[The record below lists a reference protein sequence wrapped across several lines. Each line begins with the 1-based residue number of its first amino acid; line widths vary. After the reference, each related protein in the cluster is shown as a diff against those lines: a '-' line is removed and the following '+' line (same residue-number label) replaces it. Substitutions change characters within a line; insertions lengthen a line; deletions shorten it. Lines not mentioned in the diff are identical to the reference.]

1 MAVISGRTV
10 GELMG
15 QWVPKMIG
23 FSFLFYFLVLHG
35 ADTASVIISSF
46 MAAAGYT
53 GGVNPTTYSPTGLMA
68 EGLALIWPMLLY
80 AIGFAAIPKVWSAFF
95 FTFGISNLQ
104 VPVIAIQVLGA
115 TITMGAYTFLG
126 GTLLITIIEC
136 YLVSTLGILLAGF
149 APLRTTHAMGTQ
161 RVMGYAMSVGVKL
174 LVLYLVIGVI
184 QTALNHLI
192 AGAAAIPFVG
202 AIIVAFYAVILALV
216 AYNIPAFASTI
227 VSGMA
232 GAAAGAGVQAF
243 SGSLA
248 VASSMAQSAHS
259 ISDGMHKQN
268 ESKEVKKED
277 KGATDKHTDTG
288 QKNTN
293 TGAGQST
300 ALGQSDSNQS
310 GSSFG
315 HDSANSLNAFSQQGA
330 QSGAGGGP
338 AQAQSTISGS
348 SQLASYG
355 LPSAGSLPNINAQDN
370 RATSLGTNAAT
381 GNNGRALP
389 VEAPTSANGA
399 PQHRLSNLSN
409 EDVGSSA
416 DHRDSSRITQDIKQ
430 RLASNDLSDADR
442 SQLHS
447 KLIDSVNK
455 EADDG
460 LKEMRQGI
468 DGLGKSLEQLMSPNG
483 ASSAAGAVAGASI
496 RSSI

>member
-1 MAVISGRTV
+1 MNDVETV
-10 GELMG
+10 P
-15 QWVPKMIG
+15 V
-23 FSFLFYFLVLHG
+23 LVTSCVASKSAAMLHG

-80 AIGFAAIPKVWSAFF
+80 AIGFAAIPNVWSAFF

-277 KGATDKHTDTG
+277 KGVGNK
-288 QKNTN
+288 
-293 TGAGQST
+293 
-300 ALGQSDSNQS
+300 QSDSGQKTEHPSSAPQTPLSNS
-310 GSSFG
+310 GHHENVSSLGGGSSSVSVSSSEASQ
-315 HDSANSLNAFSQQGA
+315 HNQALSTQAASAVRPGAPLTNA
-330 QSGAGGGP
+330 
-338 AQAQSTISGS
+338 ISDNDV
-348 SQLASYG
+348 
-355 LPSAGSLPNINAQDN
+355 PSAASLPNTVNSQSP
-370 RATSLGTNAAT
+370 RATELSGNGGSPARQQPAIGPNSNSNEAAQ
-381 GNNGRALP
+381 RP
-389 VEAPTSANGA
+389 VS
-399 PQHRLSNLSN
+399 RLSND
-409 EDVGSSA
+409 DVGSSS
-416 DHRDSSRITQDIKQ
+416 DHRDSSKITQDLKQ
-430 RLASNDLSDADR
+430 RLASDDLSDADR
-442 SQLHS
+442 KQLHS

-468 DGLGKSLEQLMSPNG
+468 DGLGKTLEQLLSPNG
-483 ASSAAGAVAGASI
+483 ASSAAGAVAGASLK
-496 RSSI
+496 SSI